1 MLARQN
7 EINLNRGRVKWVVR
21 AAEGDGGKREKRKRN
36 PNLCPYA
43 GPANVFPLFRTLFA
57 IYHLQQAAV
66 LVSRPGEPQQTAKP
80 KLQMKPRASQVDGA
94 GRQEGAGRTILLAK
108 QKGPHFLT

>member
-1 MLARQN
+1 MGGQGCRRR
-7 EINLNRGRVKWVVR
+7 RG
-21 AAEGDGGKREKRKRN
+21 EKREKRKRN